1 MKKIAIVISVFLLFA
16 FVSMN
21 GCATVRK
28 IDAASILS
36 KMKVEFSD
44 LTLDSASVRP
54 DILQQLGGALVGG
67 LLPNPN
73 VVAFVQNI
81 SKGVIQI
88 EVGDAHLGVVLNV
101 INSTTDTLWLRD
113 FSSVVELDTLM
124 TLPLNLKDS
133 AVLAPGV
140 NKVRLSTVL
149 PLDNKIFRFKEI
161 TGLTAKGLLVV
172 ALEPDG
178 ESVPFDFNIRHD
190 IPHEDLVALED
201 NLRQSILNTILAD
214 WAGAIKF

>member
-149 PLDNKIFRFKEI
+149 PLDNKIFKFKEI